1 MPQIAQSGSS
11 ASDVVTGVVETPG
24 MGIQV
29 HSGVG
34 VWDPS
39 TGQSLSQFSQPIQ
52 GFAFI
57 SAPALAD
64 VSGDGVADVILAT
77 DSAALHAWDGRTGQP
92 VAGFPKWTGGF
103 SLFTP
108 AVADLDC
115 DGRLEVAVMT
125 REGYLHV
132 FRTNGLASAARHA
145 WHWHQ
150 DNRNTGHWG
159 ADAGPGEGRCGG
171 T

>member
-1 MPQIAQSGSS
+1 M
-11 ASDVVTGVVETPG
+11 
-24 MGIQV
+24 
-29 HSGVG
+29 
-34 VWDPS
+34 
-39 TGQSLSQFSQPIQ
+39 
-52 GFAFI
+52 
-57 SAPALAD
+57 
-64 VSGDGVADVILAT
+64 ILAT

-115 DGRLEVAVMT
+115 DGRLDVALMT

-132 FRTNGLASAARHA
+132 FRTRGLASAVRQA

-150 DNRNTGHWG
+150 DNRNSGHWG
-159 ADAGPGEGRCGG
+159 PDSGAGEGRCGVG
-171 T
+171 GR